1 LIRCETVRDKLGLA
15 VSSRNT
21 RLSEQEK
28 KDASNMYKELEIIRK
43 KILNNFHLFDDL
55 KKETIKNL
63 KKFNLDVEYLE
74 LLTLDKLKKSEGGNN
89 NLMLFIAVVISDV
102 RLIDNIKI

>member
-1 LIRCETVRDKLGLA
+1 
-15 VSSRNT
+15 
-21 RLSEQEK
+21 
-28 KDASNMYKELEIIRK
+28 MII
-43 KILNNFHLFDDL
+43 FM
-55 KKETIKNL
+55 TIKNL

-89 NLMLFIAVVISDV
+89 NLMLFIAAVISDV